1 LNQVIFVESELA
13 HADRLGVSLAYVRTR
28 RKLLV
33 ASLGGAPASDRD
45 VGYLPA
51 QVRQASTATLLAT
64 LDVCVA
70 RNEPSATGA
79 DITVAPATAA
89 VEPAP

>member
-1 LNQVIFVESELA
+1 MNQVIFEESELA

-28 RKLLV
+28 RKLLA

-45 VGYLPA
+45 VGYLPVR
-51 QVRQASTATLLAT
+51 VRQASTATLLAT

-70 RNEPSATGA
+70 RNEQLATSAH
-79 DITVAPATAA
+79 ITVAPATAD